1 MLLDGLALLDEGVLG
16 GGEAALHGG
25 AQLGGQ
31 PGDGAGEA
39 LGEHFLEFEVV
50 DCQLTKSG
58 DLSWLV
64 VWQKWCD
71 PGQSVE
77 SDEVSLRCK
86 ARLVA

>member
-39 LGEHFLEFEVV
+39 LGEHFVV
-50 DCQLTKSG
+50 ISR
-58 DLSWLV
+58 WLIV
-64 VWQKWCD
+64 N
-71 PGQSVE
+71 
-77 SDEVSLRCK
+77 
-86 ARLVA
+86 